1 MKPWSAITWASSAL
15 FYAVPCAAFGQFAPP
30 QLLGR
35 TEIVYPREIHVLQ
48 PDAAGPS
55 DLLVAGSVHS
65 RSVFALFR
73 DAGTLANDRPD
84 YVLTLPGLLMEHQ
97 LLDLDEDGNKDLIV
111 AYAYDE
117 SDPDTVQWYRGLGDG
132 TFADGIFVCAE
143 VGNSHQFAV
152 ADINGDGLL
161 DLLHSHNRPY
171 PTPSSVDLYPR
182 TGPLTFGPVEV
193 ILNTANTTMVL
204 EPGDLD
210 GDGDADLVLGD
221 PDINVLRT
229 FLNNG
234 SGQLTETASMP
245 VVDVGDLLLHDLDVD
260 GDLDLLCA
268 TDRVTL
274 FRNDGTGMWT
284 AGTELMPCTG
294 SNFGVRDING
304 DGLPDVWS
312 IRWTTISPVL
322 YQLQWRLNDGAGG
335 FSAASMRNLNYQDP
349 PLAWTDV
356 DNDGR
361 LDIVTSAMTYHDHLG
376 YRPMDAEGELGEL
389 LVLSQGM
396 NAARRISTADLDND
410 GDQDVVVQCIQNWK
424 TTWLEN
430 NGTAYWPEHIVW
442 EDISGHLSPADVIC
456 LDADGDGDIDLLH
469 RTRSNDIAPV
479 VSTHWY
485 LNDGAGTFA
494 YGGLLGSA
502 AGISYPGG
510 LQKADLNNDGVLDII
525 QYVNGIQYWQ
535 GLPGGGFATSVYLIA
550 NMQGV
555 QAIGYGAVGDVDDD
569 GDMDIVAT
577 SGYRPCFIENNGSQ
591 QFATPQI
598 FGGTYLCEGG
608 ITLRDMDGDGDLD
621 AAMLGQDDSQSIG
634 VWFENEDG
642 YYLQRHT
649 IASMG
654 PYALV
659 AEDVDADGDVD
670 VIGILNNYYGSA
682 LLWRNDGTGEF
693 GAPYPAVPGTYP
705 IWNLAVGDLDGNG
718 ALDLISNVDNEELW
732 WQPGFAGSAFG
743 VTGTVFLDVNGNG
756 LQEVGEPGLPNATL
770 SLDPDSAAVSQEAD
784 GSFSISG
791 PPGPFT
797 LTATAPPGAWQ
808 ATTASAV
815 EFVLTVEDPMV
826 DGVSFGFAPVLEVAA
841 VQLHALGA
849 FPACAGPAPYWL
861 TIRNTGNTLLSG
873 TVKCGVDPLLQF
885 SSAIPPPDGVVG
897 DTLIWTV
904 EDLAPSAEWTA
915 IVLLTMPGVASQG
928 EQILNGMRVVL
939 QSTSG
944 ASVLATTTTTDTVVC
959 AGASTQL
966 ICVPG
971 GEGDQHTVPLA
982 TPSLEYTVHF
992 RNMGTDTLHTATI
1005 VAPLFTPL
1013 LHQEVALVAS
1023 SHPASMFSNSTNT
1036 GTYCFITLSGMDLP
1050 PIGVDPAGSHGFVTY
1065 RVPVDNGTAEH
1076 GDRIDHYTELSLIGA
1091 SYTLAYPGDVFVTL
1105 MDCDAFV
1112 PQIRD
1117 TLNSGIEALYTTY
1130 GFAEYNWYLD
1140 GGALGSFDAYHIPTA
1155 SGLYTVEVVDELG
1168 CSAVVGP
1175 YYWGSTDLASLEE
1188 DTAAPRVYP
1197 NPASTHFIIDTGSA
1211 TAPQRWGI
1219 FDMAGRR
1226 ISEVLSN
1233 GAAQTVVQRGDLAAG
1248 TYILRALDKA
1258 AGDPVQCKL
1267 LLH

>member
-1 MKPWSAITWASSAL
+1 M
-15 FYAVPCAAFGQFAPP
+15 
-30 QLLGR
+30 
-35 TEIVYPREIHVLQ
+35 LQ

-55 DLLVAGSVHS
+55 DLLVAGSVHG

-73 DAGTLANDRPD
+73 EAGTLSDDRPA
-84 YVLTLPGLLMEHQ
+84 YKLTLPGNLMEHQ
-97 LLDLDEDGNKDLIV
+97 LVDLDEDGYKDLIV
-111 AYAYDE
+111 AYTHGVDE
-117 SDPDTVQWYRGLGDG
+117 PDTVQWYRGSDDG
-132 TFADGIFVCAE
+132 TFAEGIFITAE

-210 GDGDADLVLGD
+210 GDGDVDLVLGD

-234 SGQLTETASMP
+234 SGQLTEAGSME
-245 VVDVGDLLLHDLDVD
+245 VEDVGDLLLHDLDAD
-260 GDLDLLCA
+260 GDPDLLCT
-268 TDRVTL
+268 TDHVTL
-274 FRNDGTGMWT
+274 HQNDGTGLWT

-304 DGLPDVWS
+304 DGFPDVWS
-312 IRWTTISPVL
+312 IRWITISPVL

-335 FSAASMRNLNYQDP
+335 FSAASLRNLNNQDP

-361 LDIVTSAMTYHDHLG
+361 LDIVTSALTYHDHLG
-376 YRPMDAEGELGEL
+376 FRAMDAEGELGDL
-389 LVLSQGM
+389 GILSQGM
-396 NAARRISTADLDND
+396 NAARRIKTADLDSD

-424 TTWLEN
+424 TSWLEN

-442 EDISGHLSPADVIC
+442 EDITGHISPADVVC

-469 RTRSNDIAPV
+469 RTQSNDIAPTT
-479 VSTHWY
+479 STHWY
-485 LNDGAGTFA
+485 LNDGAGAFA

-502 AGISYPGG
+502 LGISYPGG
-510 LQKADLNNDGVLDII
+510 LQKADLNNDGILDII
-525 QYVNGIQYWQ
+525 QYVNGILYWQ

-555 QAIGYGAVGDVDDD
+555 QAIGYGAVDDVDDD
-569 GDMDIVAT
+569 GDMDIVAS

-591 QFATPQI
+591 QFATPQL
-598 FGGTYLCEGG
+598 FGGSYLCEGG
-608 ITLRDMDGDGDLD
+608 ITLRDMDGDGDVD
-621 AAMLGQDDSQSIG
+621 AAMLGQDQSQPIG

-649 IASMG
+649 IASMSSD
-654 PYALV
+654 AFV
-659 AEDVDADGDVD
+659 AEDVDADSDVD
-670 VIGILNNYYGSA
+670 VMAITNGFSGSA
-682 LLWRNDGTGEF
+682 LLWLNDGTGEF
-693 GAPYPAVPGTYP
+693 EAPYPAVPGTYP
-705 IWNLAVGDLDGNG
+705 ILGLAMGDLDGNG

-743 VTGTVFLDVNGNG
+743 VTGTVFLDVNSNG

-770 SLDPDSAAVSQEAD
+770 SLDPNSAAVSQEAD
-784 GSFSISG
+784 GSFIISG

-797 LTATAPPGAWQ
+797 LTVTSPPGAWQ

-815 EFVLTVEDPMV
+815 DLDLTVDDPMV

-861 TIRNTGNTLLSG
+861 SVRNTGNTLLSG
-873 TVKCGVDPLLQF
+873 TVKCGVDPLLQYA
-885 SSAIPPPDGVVG
+885 SALPAPDVVVG

-904 EDLAPSAEWTA
+904 QDLAPFGEWTA
-915 IVLLTMPGVASQG
+915 TVLLTMPGVASQG
-928 EQILNGMRVVL
+928 EQILNGMRAVL
-939 QSTSG
+939 QSPGG
-944 ASVLATTTTTDTVVC
+944 ASVIATTITTDTVVC
-959 AGASTQL
+959 GGASTQL

-982 TPSLEYTVHF
+982 TPSLEYTVLF
-992 RNMGTDTLHTATI
+992 RNLGTDTLHTATI
-1005 VAPLFTPL
+1005 VAPMNTPL
-1013 LHQEVALVAS
+1013 MHQQMELVAS
-1023 SHPASMFSNSTNT
+1023 SHPASVFSNGTNT
-1036 GTYCFITLSGMDLP
+1036 GTYYFISMAGMDLP
-1050 PIGVDPAGSHGFVTY
+1050 PIGVDPAGSQAFVTY
-1065 RVPVDNGTAEH
+1065 RVPVDSGTAEH
-1076 GDRIDHYTELSLIGA
+1076 GDRIYHYTELSLIGG
-1091 SYTLAYPGDVFVTL
+1091 SYTLAYPGEVMVTL
-1105 MDCDAFV
+1105 MDCDAFF

-1117 TLNSGIEALYTTY
+1117 TLLSGTEAIYTTF
-1130 GFAEYNWYLD
+1130 GLAEYNWFLD
-1140 GGALGSFDAYHIPTA
+1140 GEPLGSFYPYHIPAA
-1155 SGLYTVEVVDELG
+1155 SGLYTVDVQDILG
-1168 CSAVVGP
+1168 CSTVVGP
-1175 YYWGSTDLASLEE
+1175 YYWGSTGLVP
-1188 DTAAPRVYP
+1188 TAGDPAVPRIFP
-1197 NPASTHFIIDTGSA
+1197 DPASTQFTIDTGSA

-1219 FDMAGRR
+1219 FDMAGRCIIQ
-1226 ISEVLSN
+1226 ISTN
-1233 GAAQTVVQRGDLAAG
+1233 GNAQTVVQRGSMASG
-1248 TYILRALDKA
+1248 TYILRSLDPA
-1258 AGDPVQCKL
+1258 VGNPVHCKL